1 MSSCTDHLIA
11 SFLEHFP
18 TFPNSFLVGGAADY
32 FVIELTDQVY
42 SLYEIFNVTCYVLK
56 CVLVNPAP
64 KAKSGASTSAL
75 PFPNDHPSRYFQNIF
90 V

>member
-42 SLYEIFNVTCYVLK
+42 SLYEIFNVYLSYDMICTKMCS
-56 CVLVNPAP
+56 C
-64 KAKSGASTSAL
+64 
-75 PFPNDHPSRYFQNIF
+75 
-90 V
+90 